1 MNSPGRPHVLDDS
14 HCAEICE
21 LVAAGH
27 SVAAVAR
34 LVGCNVKTIRRH
46 AQRDETFA
54 CQLRAAEV
62 NARNDPLKQL
72 RRAASSNW
80 RAAAWLL
87 ERSDPERFG
96 KQTGAACRPE
106 DVDRTFTRIMETVL
120 EQLEG
125 DQARRTMYNCLAR
138 VMEEESLH
146 LFLPPAARPKNRR
159 RPITP
164 LVDDQRLYDMF
175 ATPSPAAPTA
185 ISGPWGTRA
194 PIDPPKTQST
204 PSPPNL
210 ESFPPSGS

>member
-1 MNSPGRPHVLDDS
+1 MDSPGRPHALDYAR
-14 HCAEICE
+14 CAEICE

-34 LVGCNVKTIRRH
+34 MVGCNVKTIRRH
-46 AQRDETFA
+46 AQRDEVFA
-54 CQLRAAEV
+54 RQLRAAEV

-96 KQTGAACRPE
+96 KQTAAACRPE

-120 EQLEG
+120 EQLDD

-146 LFLPPAARPKNRR
+146 LFLPPA
-159 RPITP
+159 
-164 LVDDQRLYDMF
+164 DSRLCRLF
-175 ATPSPAAPTA
+175 
-185 ISGPWGTRA
+185 
-194 PIDPPKTQST
+194 
-204 PSPPNL
+204 
-210 ESFPPSGS
+210 